1 MGGRGRA
8 GSAAS
13 RPQAGSARDVLPGQ
27 IGGRSSHRA
36 RRSRGNGQVPRVLR
50 PPGAQAGLGRTGA
63 STVTGM
69 AGCREIK
76 QALGVYVLGAID
88 PAERA
93 QVDEHLSSCQD
104 CREELASLAGLPAM
118 LRKVPVVE
126 AERLAAPEQDPE
138 LAGVPSAEML
148 TSLIG
153 RTTNVRRI
161 HRWRTVAAAAAV
173 AVVALGGG
181 AFVAN
186 ALQSPGAQAPGS
198 SAPSWHQ
205 TSGGGPVAG
214 AHLTVRYRD
223 EPWGTQMEVNVTGL
237 QPGSVCQFQVTDATG
252 GKSMV
257 GSWTAWSGTAWYP
270 ASTWLGEQE
279 LRSFQVIIDGKV
291 VAAAPVD

>member
-1 MGGRGRA
+1 
-8 GSAAS
+8 
-13 RPQAGSARDVLPGQ
+13 
-27 IGGRSSHRA
+27 
-36 RRSRGNGQVPRVLR
+36 
-50 PPGAQAGLGRTGA
+50 
-63 STVTGM
+63 VTGM

-93 QVDEHLSSCQD
+93 QVDEHLSSCHE
-104 CREELASLAGLPAM
+104 CREELASLAGLPAL
-118 LRKVPVVE
+118 LRKVPIVE

-148 TSLIG
+148 TSLIA

-173 AVVALGGG
+173 AIVALGGG

-186 ALQSPGAQAPGS
+186 ALQSSGGNAPPGPIQS
-198 SAPSWHQ
+198 SAWQQ
-205 TSGGGPVAG
+205 TSGNGPVTG
-214 AHLTVRYRD
+214 AHLTVRYRP
-223 EPWGTQMEVNVTGL
+223 EPWGTQMEINVTGV

-257 GSWTAWSGTAWYP
+257 GSWKAWPGTSWYP
-270 ASTWLGEQE
+270 ASTWLGEKE
-279 LRSFQVIIDGKV
+279 LRSFQVTIDGKV
-291 VAAAPVD
+291 FASAPAD